1 MNNTVYKQAKA
12 FKKRYRLTIAW
23 RMKPHSKIVEKHL
36 NPKEQV
42 LYVFAAQKNDNP
54 LDIITSYICV
64 LTNRRLIL
72 AQKRLL
78 FGYFFLSITPDLFN
92 DLKVNMGIIWGKI
105 YIDTAKE
112 VVALSNIQKD
122 ALNEIETNITEYM
135 MEEKKKYA
143 NFQTNRKNEN

>member
-1 MNNTVYKQAKA
+1 MKA
-12 FKKRYRLTIAW
+12 
-23 RMKPHSKIVEKHL
+23 HSKIVEKHL

-135 MEEKKKYA
+135 MEEKYA